1 MKDLVST
8 LLTSQEIIDL
18 YQKRIE
24 KADSPG
30 RKMAIM
36 LLLKYRLSAHSRI
49 IDSLII
55 KLNLDK
61 AGVSE
66 MERELSLILNK
77 EQDGN

>member
-24 KADSPG
+24 KEDNPEKKKVLM
-30 RKMAIM
+30 RE
-36 LLLKYRLSAHSRI
+36 LKHVLSNHSRV
-49 IDSLII
+49 IDSLMIQ
-55 KLNLDK
+55 LNLDK
-61 AGVSE
+61 ADVSE
-66 MERELSLILNK
+66 VERELSLILNK

>member
-18 YQKRIE
+18 YQKKIE
-24 KADSPG
+24 KEDNPEKKKVFM
-30 RKMAIM
+30 RY
-36 LLLKYRLSAHSRI
+36 LKHTLSGHSSV

-55 KLNLDK
+55 QLNLAK
-61 AGVSE
+61 ADVSE

-77 EQDGN
+77 